1 MLGSD
6 HCRVSG
12 GDNFFSV
19 SLEMQDC
26 KPTGLRLNHFELFT
40 QEFCRSRVNSPENQL
55 GTSDKCVR
63 VMSKTASSQ
72 ARWIGI
78 LVFLLVISLGELTAL
93 LLNYQNNF
101 YLRQYVSDNLG
112 GTLVTAVGLLVLASG
127 AAYLVSKK
135 IWAAKATGPHVPVFA
150 RIGSFV
156 GRRYKLIIVF
166 WILLLVASLP
176 LSQQLSQ
183 VVTSSTSGGQSGT
196 SESAQAQ
203 NLMAQEF
210 PHPQSNTSAIIL
222 LQGNDI
228 TDNATKQFTLDLE
241 QRLLENG
248 VLNSLENVTSVY
260 SIERAYLTGYY
271 LQQGYSYAAAQ
282 YTANQTLWSHTLS
295 TYPIPIPPAILQ
307 NFISP
312 DDKVMIVL
320 VSFSKSPG
328 SFGSA
333 NTDPILKN
341 VVTMRDIISQ
351 LKASG
356 GPSQTYIT
364 GDLATTADSS
374 LGSANDL
381 SLIEPVTI
389 GAILILTGLFF
400 FAIATPFVPLTIV
413 GLALLITEGG
423 LYLIGKFIVPIQ
435 DTTTTFLFTIMLG
448 VGTDYSIFLMAR
460 YREERVE
467 GHDKAQAVQTS
478 VTWSGESITTS
489 ATTVIIAFGAM
500 TISSFTLLKSIG
512 VGLGFG
518 VLIAL
523 LVSLTL
529 IPSFILIAGDRI
541 FWPRSGK
548 RFESYAI
555 KARKKRIER
564 PGYFR
569 RAASFSVKRPLLVLG
584 LTVLISIPAIYI
596 SFTGATSYDFTAGL
610 THAESVDG
618 LKVLQQSFGAG
629 QIGPTQVLAQ
639 FPATILANGN
649 LTMGVQAGLEK
660 LSQNIAGLSNVKEVT
675 GPTRPNGS
683 PVDATNMA
691 ALNSQERL
699 AILGTIGKDNRTG
712 LVTVLFVQEPF
723 TPDSLNTVGQ
733 IRSLVTSLQSSDA
746 SLAQDTILVG
756 GASASTLDFA
766 NDTTSQ
772 FNTMRVLTV
781 AAIFVVLLVVL
792 GSYPLAITG
801 ILSIGLSITWAY
813 AATLLFFNNV
823 LGSGVLFIIPL
834 ILFLLLYGIGMDYNI
849 FILTRIR
856 EEAQKGKETRQAVV
870 DAVDRTGGIITALA
884 FILAGALGSLLL
896 SSNRLLEGF
905 GFAIALAV
913 VLDAMV
919 VRTYLVPAIMSV
931 LGQRAWW
938 GPNRLRR
945 VRFDKKNETQ
955 SANP

>member
-1 MLGSD
+1 
-6 HCRVSG
+6 
-12 GDNFFSV
+12 
-19 SLEMQDC
+19 
-26 KPTGLRLNHFELFT
+26 
-40 QEFCRSRVNSPENQL
+40 
-55 GTSDKCVR
+55 
-63 VMSKTASSQ
+63 MSKTGSSQ
-72 ARWIGI
+72 ARWIGVI
-78 LVFLLVISLGELTAL
+78 VFLLTVSLGEFAAL
-93 LLNYQNNF
+93 ILNYQNNF
-101 YLRQYVSDNLG
+101 YLRQYVSDNLSA
-112 GTLVTAVGLLVLASG
+112 TVVTTAGLIVFAAG

-135 IWAAKATGPHVPVFA
+135 LGVAKSPRPPVPVFA

-166 WILLLVASLP
+166 WILLFAVSLP

-183 VVTSSTSGGQSGT
+183 VVTSSTSGGQSSS
-196 SESAQAQ
+196 SESARAQ
-203 NLMAQEF
+203 NILAQEF
-210 PHPQSNTSAIIL
+210 PHPQANTSAIIL
-222 LQGNDI
+222 LQGNDV
-228 TDNATKQFTLDLE
+228 TDNATKRFTLDLE
-241 QRLLENG
+241 QSLLSSG
-248 VLNSLENVTSVY
+248 TLNSVENVTSVY
-260 SIERAYLTGYY
+260 SLERAVLTGYY
-271 LQQGYSYAAAQ
+271 LQQGYSPSAARNQ
-282 YTANQTLWSHTLS
+282 ANQTLWSHTLS
-295 TYPIPIPPAILQ
+295 TYPVPIPPAILQ

-312 DDKVMIVL
+312 DKKVMIVL

-351 LKASG
+351 LKTSDG
-356 GPSQTYIT
+356 GPSQTYVT

-374 LGSANDL
+374 LGSERDL
-381 SLIEPVTI
+381 GLIEPVTV
-389 GAILILTGLFF
+389 GAILILAGLFF

-413 GLALLITEGG
+413 GMALLITEGG
-423 LYLIGKFIVPIQ
+423 LYFIGKYIIPIQ

-460 YREERVE
+460 YREERIE
-467 GHDKAQAVQTS
+467 GRDKAAAVQTS
-478 VTWSGESITTS
+478 VTWSGESIATS

-500 TISSFTLLKSIG
+500 TISSFTLLQSIG

-529 IPSFILIAGDRI
+529 IPSFILVAGDRI

-548 RFESYAI
+548 RFETYAV
-555 KARKKRIER
+555 KARKKRSER

-569 RAASFSVKRPLLVLG
+569 RAASFSVKRPALVLG

-596 SFTGATSYDFTAGL
+596 SLTGSTSYDFTAGL

-618 LKVLQQSFGAG
+618 LAVLEKSFGAG
-629 QIGPTQVLAQ
+629 QIGPTQVLVQ
-639 FPATILANGN
+639 FPGTILVNGN
-649 LTMGVQAGLEK
+649 LTKVAQANLET
-660 LSQNIAGLSNVKEVT
+660 LSQSIGNLSNVKVVT
-675 GPTRPNGS
+675 GPTRPNG
-683 PVDATNMA
+683 VLVNATNMKTVTA
-691 ALNSQERL
+691 PQDRA
-699 AILGTIGKDNRTG
+699 AILGDIGKDNRTA
-712 LVTVLFVQEPF
+712 LVTVLFVDEPF
-723 TPDSLNTVGQ
+723 TQRSLDTVSQ
-733 IRSLVTSLQSSDA
+733 IRSLVSTLRALDS
-746 SLAQDTILVG
+746 SLAQDSILVG
-756 GASASTLDFA
+756 GASASTLDFSSE
-766 NDTTSQ
+766 TVGQ
-772 FNTMRVLTV
+772 FNTMRILTV
-781 AAIFVVLLVVL
+781 SAIFLVLLVVL

-823 LGSGVLFIIPL
+823 LQSGVLFIIPL
-834 ILFLLLYGIGMDYNI
+834 VLFLLLYGIGMDYNI

-884 FILAGALGSLLL
+884 LILAGALGSLLL

-945 VRFDKKNETQ
+945 VRFDKKSETQ

>member
-1 MLGSD
+1 L
-6 HCRVSG
+6 
-12 GDNFFSV
+12 
-19 SLEMQDC
+19 
-26 KPTGLRLNHFELFT
+26 
-40 QEFCRSRVNSPENQL
+40 
-55 GTSDKCVR
+55 
-63 VMSKTASSQ
+63 
-72 ARWIGI
+72 IGI
-78 LVFLLVISLGELTAL
+78 LVFLLVISLGELLAL
-93 LLNYQNNF
+93 ILNYQNNF
-101 YLRQYVSDNLG
+101 YLRQYVSDNLSA
-112 GTLVTAVGLLVLASG
+112 TVVITVSLLLFASG
-127 AAYLVSKK
+127 AAYLISKK
-135 IWAAKATGPHVPVFA
+135 VAAAGAPGPSVPAFA

-166 WILLLVASLP
+166 WILLFAVSLP

-183 VVTSSTSGGQSGT
+183 VVTSSTGGGQSGN
-196 SESAQAQ
+196 SESARAQ
-203 NLMAQEF
+203 SLMAQEF
-210 PHPQSNTSAIIL
+210 PHPQANTSAIIL
-222 LQGNDI
+222 LQGNDV
-228 TDNATKQFTLDLE
+228 TDNATKRFTLDLE
-241 QRLLENG
+241 KQLLVPG
-248 VLNSLENVTSVY
+248 ALNSVENVTSVY
-260 SIERAYLTGYY
+260 SLERAALTAFYM
-271 LQQGYSYAAAQ
+271 QQGYTPAAAQ
-282 YTANQTLWSHTLS
+282 YQANQTLWSYTLS
-295 TYPIPIPPAILQ
+295 TYPIRIPPAILQ

-312 DDKVMIVL
+312 DKKVMIVL

-333 NTDPILKN
+333 NSDPILKN
-341 VVTMRDIISQ
+341 VVTIRDIISQ
-351 LKASG
+351 LKTSDG
-356 GPSQTYIT
+356 GPSQTYVT

-374 LGSANDL
+374 LGSQRDL
-381 SLIEPVTI
+381 GLIEPVTI
-389 GAILILTGLFF
+389 GAILILAGLFF

-413 GLALLITEGG
+413 GMALMITEGG
-423 LYLIGKFIVPIQ
+423 LYLIGKYIIPIQ

-460 YREERVE
+460 YREEHVE
-467 GHDKAQAVQTS
+467 GHDKAKAVQTS
-478 VTWSGESITTS
+478 VTWSGESIATS

-500 TISSFTLLKSIG
+500 TISSFTLLRSIG

-548 RFESYAI
+548 RFESYAV
-555 KARKKRIER
+555 KARKKRSER

-569 RAASFSVKRPLLVLG
+569 RAASFSVRRPALVLG

-610 THAESVDG
+610 ANAESVHG
-618 LKVLQQSFGAG
+618 LTVLQQSFGAG
-629 QIGPTQVLAQ
+629 QIGPTQVLVQ
-639 FPATILANGN
+639 FPATILTNGN
-649 LTMGVQAGLEK
+649 LTKGAQANLEK
-660 LSQNIAGLSNVKEVT
+660 LSQNFTTLSNVKAVT
-675 GPTRPNGS
+675 GPTRPNGV
-683 PVDATNMA
+683 PVNATNMA
-691 ALNSQERL
+691 GLTQQERL
-699 AILGTIGKDNRTG
+699 AILGSIGKDGRTA
-712 LVTVLFVQEPF
+712 LVTVLFVDEPF
-723 TPDSLNTVGQ
+723 TPRSLDTIGQ
-733 IRSLVTSLQSSDA
+733 IRGLVTSLQGSDA

-766 NDTTSQ
+766 NETVNQ
-772 FNTMRVLTV
+772 FNTMRILTV
-781 AAIFVVLLVVL
+781 AAIFLVLLVVL

-823 LGSGVLFIIPL
+823 LQSGVLFIIPL
-834 ILFLLLYGIGMDYNI
+834 VLFLLLYGIGMDYNI

-884 FILAGALGSLLL
+884 LILAGALGSLLL
-896 SSNRLLEGF
+896 SSNRLLQGF

-945 VRFDKKNETQ
+945 VRFDKKSEPPP
-955 SANP
+955 SSP

>member
-1 MLGSD
+1 
-6 HCRVSG
+6 
-12 GDNFFSV
+12 
-19 SLEMQDC
+19 
-26 KPTGLRLNHFELFT
+26 
-40 QEFCRSRVNSPENQL
+40 
-55 GTSDKCVR
+55 
-63 VMSKTASSQ
+63 MSKTGSSQ

-78 LVFLLVISLGELTAL
+78 LVFLLTISLGQLAAL
-93 LLNYQNNF
+93 ILNYQNNF
-101 YLRQYVSDNLG
+101 YLRQYISNNL
-112 GTLVTAVGLLVLASG
+112 TATVVTTVGLLVFASG
-127 AAYLVSKK
+127 TAYLVSKRVG
-135 IWAAKATGPHVPVFA
+135 IAKTSGPRVPVFA

-166 WILLLVASLP
+166 WILLLAVSLP

-183 VVTSSTSGGQSGT
+183 VVTSNTSGGQSST
-196 SESAQAQ
+196 SESARAQ
-203 NLMAQEF
+203 NLLSQEF
-210 PHPQSNTSAIIL
+210 PHPQANTSAIIL
-222 LQGNDI
+222 LQGNDV

-241 QRLLENG
+241 KGLLAQG
-248 VLNSLENVTSVY
+248 VLNSVEDFSSVY
-260 SIERAYLTGYY
+260 SYERAVFTAYF
-271 LQQGYSYAAAQ
+271 LQQGNSSSVAQ
-282 YTANQTLWSHTLS
+282 SRANQTIWTYTLS
-295 TYPIPIPPAILQ
+295 TYRIPIPPAILQ

-312 DDKVMIVL
+312 NKNVMIIL

-328 SFGSA
+328 SFASA
-333 NTDPILKN
+333 DTDPILKN
-341 VVTMRDIISQ
+341 VVIIRNIIYQ
-351 LKASG
+351 LKARDG
-356 GPSQTYIT
+356 GPSQTYVT

-374 LGSANDL
+374 LGSQNDL
-381 SLIEPVTI
+381 SLIEPVTV
-389 GAILILTGLFF
+389 GAILILAGLFF
-400 FAIATPFVPLTIV
+400 FAVATPFVPLTIV

-423 LYLIGKFIVPIQ
+423 LYLIGKYILPVQ

-467 GHDKAQAVQTS
+467 GHNKAQAVQTS
-478 VTWSGESITTS
+478 VTWSGESIATS

-500 TISSFTLLKSIG
+500 TISSFTLLQSIG

-548 RFESYAI
+548 RFESFAVR
-555 KARKKRIER
+555 ARKKRAER

-569 RAASFSVKRPLLVLG
+569 RAAGFSVRRPALVLG

-596 SFTGATSYDFTAGL
+596 SLTGATSYDFAAGL
-610 THAESVDG
+610 ANAESVHG
-618 LKVLQQSFGAG
+618 LTVLEQSFGAG
-629 QIGPTQVLAQ
+629 QIGPTQVLVQ
-639 FPATILANGN
+639 FPAAILANGN
-649 LTMGVQAGLEK
+649 LTKGAQANLEK
-660 LSQNIAGLSNVKEVT
+660 LSQNIAGVSANVKEVT
-675 GPTRPNGS
+675 GPTRPNGVT
-683 PVDATNMA
+683 VDATNMA
-691 ALNSQERL
+691 GLTPQQRE
-699 AILGTIGKDNRTG
+699 AILGSIGQDNRTAM
-712 LVTVLFVQEPF
+712 VTVLFGDEPF
-723 TPDSLNTVGQ
+723 TQNSLNTVSQ
-733 IRSLVTSLQSSDA
+733 IRSLVTSLQSSDT

-766 NDTTSQ
+766 NDTVNQ

-781 AAIFVVLLVVL
+781 AAIFAVLLVVL

-823 LGSGVLFIIPL
+823 LQSGVLFIIPL

-884 FILAGALGSLLL
+884 LILAGALGSLLL

-931 LGQRAWW
+931 LGPRAWW

-945 VRFDKKNETQ
+945 VRFDKKEEPP
-955 SANP
+955 SASP

>member
-1 MLGSD
+1 
-6 HCRVSG
+6 
-12 GDNFFSV
+12 
-19 SLEMQDC
+19 
-26 KPTGLRLNHFELFT
+26 
-40 QEFCRSRVNSPENQL
+40 
-55 GTSDKCVR
+55 
-63 VMSKTASSQ
+63 MSKTGSSQ

-78 LVFLLVISLGELTAL
+78 IVFLLTISLGELTAL
-93 LLNYQNNF
+93 ILNYQNNF
-101 YLRQYVSDNLG
+101 YLRQYISTNLG
-112 GTLVTAVGLLVLASG
+112 ATVVTTVGLLVFASG
-127 AAYLVSKK
+127 TAYLVSKRVGVVK
-135 IWAAKATGPHVPVFA
+135 TSGPRVPVFA

-166 WILLLVASLP
+166 WILLLVASFP

-183 VVTSSTSGGQSGT
+183 VVTSNTSGGQSGT
-196 SESAQAQ
+196 SESAKAQ

-210 PHPQSNTSAIIL
+210 PHPQANTSAIIL
-222 LQGNDI
+222 LQGSDVTN
-228 TDNATKQFTLDLE
+228 NATKRFTLDLE
-241 QRLLENG
+241 KQLLVPG
-248 VLNSLENVTSVY
+248 VLNSVENVTTVY
-260 SIERAYLTGYY
+260 SIERTFLTAYY
-271 LQQGYSYAAAQ
+271 LQLGYSYAAAQ
-282 YTANQTLWSHTLS
+282 YGANQNLTVLTLS
-295 TYPIPIPPAILQ
+295 TYPVRIPQAILQ

-312 DDKVMIVL
+312 KNNVMIVL

-328 SFGSA
+328 SFASA
-333 NTDPILKN
+333 DTDPILRN
-341 VVTMRDIISQ
+341 VVIIRNIISQ
-351 LKASG
+351 LKASDG
-356 GPSQTYIT
+356 GPSQTYVT

-374 LGSANDL
+374 LGSQNDL
-381 SLIEPVTI
+381 SLIEPVTV
-389 GAILILTGLFF
+389 GAILILAGLFF

-423 LYLIGKFIVPIQ
+423 LYLIGKYILPVQ

-467 GHDKAQAVQTS
+467 GHEKAQAVQTS
-478 VTWSGESITTS
+478 VTWSGESIATS

-500 TISSFTLLKSIG
+500 TISSFTLLQSIG

-555 KARKKRIER
+555 RTRKKRAER

-569 RAASFSVKRPLLVLG
+569 RAAGFSVRRPALVLG

-596 SFTGATSYDFTAGL
+596 SLTGATSYDFAAGL
-610 THAESVDG
+610 ANAESVHG
-618 LKVLQQSFGAG
+618 LTVLEQSFGAG
-629 QIGPTQVLAQ
+629 QIGPTQVLVR
-639 FPATILANGN
+639 FPATILTNGN
-649 LTMGVQAGLEK
+649 LTKGAQASLDK
-660 LSQNIAGLSNVKEVT
+660 LSQSIAGVSANVKEVT
-675 GPTRPNGS
+675 GPTRPNGVA
-683 PVDATNMA
+683 VDATNMTG
-691 ALNSQERL
+691 LTLQQRL
-699 AILGTIGKDNRTG
+699 AILGSIGQDDRTVV
-712 LVTVLFVQEPF
+712 VTVLFGDEPF
-723 TPDSLNTVGQ
+723 TQNSLNTVSQ

-746 SLAQDTILVG
+746 SLALDKILVG

-766 NDTTSQ
+766 DDTVNQ

-823 LGSGVLFIIPL
+823 LQSGVLFIIPL

-884 FILAGALGSLLL
+884 LILAGALGSLLL

-945 VRFDKKNETQ
+945 VRFDKKNET
-955 SANP
+955 SPVSS

>member
-1 MLGSD
+1 
-6 HCRVSG
+6 
-12 GDNFFSV
+12 
-19 SLEMQDC
+19 
-26 KPTGLRLNHFELFT
+26 
-40 QEFCRSRVNSPENQL
+40 
-55 GTSDKCVR
+55 
-63 VMSKTASSQ
+63 
-72 ARWIGI
+72 
-78 LVFLLVISLGELTAL
+78 
-93 LLNYQNNF
+93 
-101 YLRQYVSDNLG
+101 
-112 GTLVTAVGLLVLASG
+112 
-127 AAYLVSKK
+127 
-135 IWAAKATGPHVPVFA
+135 
-150 RIGSFV
+150 
-156 GRRYKLIIVF
+156 
-166 WILLLVASLP
+166 
-176 LSQQLSQ
+176 
-183 VVTSSTSGGQSGT
+183 
-196 SESAQAQ
+196 
-203 NLMAQEF
+203 
-210 PHPQSNTSAIIL
+210 
-222 LQGNDI
+222 
-228 TDNATKQFTLDLE
+228 
-241 QRLLENG
+241 
-248 VLNSLENVTSVY
+248 
-260 SIERAYLTGYY
+260 
-271 LQQGYSYAAAQ
+271 
-282 YTANQTLWSHTLS
+282 
-295 TYPIPIPPAILQ
+295 
-307 NFISP
+307 
-312 DDKVMIVL
+312 
-320 VSFSKSPG
+320 
-328 SFGSA
+328 
-333 NTDPILKN
+333 
-341 VVTMRDIISQ
+341 
-351 LKASG
+351 
-356 GPSQTYIT
+356 
-364 GDLATTADSS
+364 
-374 LGSANDL
+374 
-381 SLIEPVTI
+381 
-389 GAILILTGLFF
+389 LFF

-423 LYLIGKFIVPIQ
+423 LYLIGKYILPVQ

-478 VTWSGESITTS
+478 VTWSGESIATS

-500 TISSFTLLKSIG
+500 TISSFTLLQSIG

-555 KARKKRIER
+555 KARKKRAER

-569 RAASFSVKRPLLVLG
+569 RAAGFSVRRPALVLG

-596 SFTGATSYDFTAGL
+596 SLTGATSYDFAAGL
-610 THAESVDG
+610 ANAESVHG
-618 LKVLQQSFGAG
+618 LTVLEQSFGAG
-629 QIGPTQVLAQ
+629 QIGPTQVLVQ
-639 FPATILANGN
+639 FPVTILANGN
-649 LTMGVQAGLEK
+649 LTKGAQASLEK
-660 LSQNIAGLSNVKEVT
+660 LSQSIAGVSTNVKEVT
-675 GPTRPNGS
+675 GPTRPNGVT
-683 PVDATNMA
+683 VDATNMA
-691 ALNSQERL
+691 GLTPQQRQ
-699 AILGTIGKDNRTG
+699 AILGSIGQDNRTAM
-712 LVTVLFVQEPF
+712 VTVLFGDEPF
-723 TPDSLNTVGQ
+723 TQNSLNTVSQ
-733 IRSLVTSLQSSDA
+733 IRSLVTNLQSSDT

-766 NDTTSQ
+766 NDTVNQ

-823 LGSGVLFIIPL
+823 LQSGVLFIIPL

-856 EEAQKGKETRQAVV
+856 EEAQKGKETGQAVV

-884 FILAGALGSLLL
+884 LILAGALGSLLL

-945 VRFDKKNETQ
+945 VRFDKKNQTQ
-955 SANP
+955 TSNP

>member
-1 MLGSD
+1 MAL
-6 HCRVSG
+6 
-12 GDNFFSV
+12 
-19 SLEMQDC
+19 
-26 KPTGLRLNHFELFT
+26 
-40 QEFCRSRVNSPENQL
+40 
-55 GTSDKCVR
+55 
-63 VMSKTASSQ
+63 
-72 ARWIGI
+72 I
-78 LVFLLVISLGELTAL
+78 LD
-93 LLNYQNNF
+93 YQNNL
-101 YLRQYVSDNLG
+101 YLRQYVSDNLSA
-112 GTLVTAVGLLVLASG
+112 TVVITVGLLVFASG
-127 AAYLVSKK
+127 TAYIVSKK
-135 IWAAKATGPHVPVFA
+135 LGAAGTAGARVPAFA

-166 WILLLVASLP
+166 WILLFAVSLP
-176 LSQQLSQ
+176 LSRQLSQ
-183 VVTSSTSGGQSGT
+183 VVTSSTGGGQSGN
-196 SESAQAQ
+196 SESARAQ

-210 PHPQSNTSAIIL
+210 PHPQANTSAIIL
-222 LQGNDI
+222 LQGSDV
-228 TDNATKQFTLDLE
+228 TDNATKRFTLDLE
-241 QRLLENG
+241 KKLLVPG
-248 VLNSLENVTSVY
+248 TLNSVENVTSVY
-260 SIERAYLTGYY
+260 SLERAVLTAFY
-271 LQQGYSYAAAQ
+271 LQQGATPAAAQ
-282 YTANQTLWSHTLS
+282 YQANQTLWSYTLF
-295 TYPIPIPPAILQ
+295 TYPVPIPPAILQ

-312 DDKVMIVL
+312 DNRVMIVL

-341 VVTMRDIISQ
+341 VVIMRSIIAE
-351 LKASG
+351 LKASDG
-356 GPSQTYIT
+356 GPSQTYVT

-374 LGSANDL
+374 LGSEKDL
-381 SLIEPVTI
+381 GLIEPVTI
-389 GAILILTGLFF
+389 GAILILAGLFF

-413 GLALLITEGG
+413 GLALTITEGG
-423 LYLIGKFIVPIQ
+423 LYLIGKYIIPIQ

-467 GHDKAQAVQTS
+467 GHDRAEAVQTS
-478 VTWSGESITTS
+478 VTWSGESIATS

-500 TISSFTLLKSIG
+500 TISSFTLLRSIG

-548 RFESYAI
+548 RFENYAT
-555 KARKKRIER
+555 KARKKRSER

-569 RAASFSVKRPLLVLG
+569 RAAGFSVRRPALVLG
-584 LTVLISIPAIYI
+584 LTLLISIPAIYI
-596 SFTGATSYDFTAGL
+596 SLTGVTSYDFTAGL

-618 LKVLQQSFGAG
+618 LSVLEKSFGAG
-629 QIGPTQVLAQ
+629 QIGPTQVIVQ
-639 FPATILANGN
+639 FPVSILTNGN
-649 LTMGVQAGLEK
+649 LTQGAQANLEN
-660 LSQNIAGLSNVKEVT
+660 LSWNISGLSNVERLT
-675 GPTRPNGS
+675 GPTRPDGL
-683 PVDATNMA
+683 PVDATNMTD
-691 ALNSQERL
+691 LTPQQRL
-699 AILGTIGKDNRTG
+699 AILGSIGSDSRTA
-712 LVTVLFVQEPF
+712 LVTVLFVEEPF
-723 TPDSLNTVGQ
+723 TPKSLDTVNQ
-733 IRSLVTSLQSSDA
+733 IRRLVTSLQRSDA

-756 GASASTLDFA
+756 GASASTLDFS
-766 NDTTSQ
+766 NETVSQ
-772 FNTMRVLTV
+772 FNTMRILTV
-781 AAIFVVLLVVL
+781 AAIFLVLLVVL

-823 LGSGVLFIIPL
+823 LQSGVLFIIPL
-834 ILFLLLYGIGMDYNI
+834 VLFLLLYGIGMDYNI

-884 FILAGALGSLLL
+884 LILAGALGSLLL
-896 SSNRLLEGF
+896 SSNRLLQGF

-945 VRFDKKNETQ
+945 VRFGKKSEPPP
-955 SANP
+955 SSP